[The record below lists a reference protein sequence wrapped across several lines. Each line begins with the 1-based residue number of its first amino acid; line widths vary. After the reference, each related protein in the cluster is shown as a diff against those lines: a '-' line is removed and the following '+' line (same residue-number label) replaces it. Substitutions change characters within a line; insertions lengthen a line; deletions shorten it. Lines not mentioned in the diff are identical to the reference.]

1 MSSPSLRLLII
12 DDLPDNRKLLRL
24 DLEDEIPNITVDE
37 AALGKDGLELLTQHD
52 YTMVICDILMP
63 EMDGY
68 DVLREARK
76 IARARHT
83 PFLFLSALRQ
93 TDSIKKGLQLGA
105 VDYLVKPYDV
115 DELMYKVQNL
125 AAMKLLQDDLQRSQA
140 ELLQVNHRLEKLNE
154 EKNRVLQIV
163 SHDLRSPL
171 AGIKGLAKILYSE
184 PDASDEATVRD
195 FAKSIYDTVE
205 NLNKLVND
213 LLNITRIESTTEVG
227 LNLYHIDLSSVISKI
242 IGNFQQ
248 LAAHK
253 SIALNV
259 LGPERLDMVADE
271 PKLIQVINN
280 LLSNAIKF
288 TPNGGLIVIE
298 FNVDSGADT
307 VNIRVADDGIGIPD
321 KFKNDLFKKFGKHQ
335 RFGTDGETGVGL
347 GLPIVKAFVELH
359 GGSVRIQ
366 SEENVGTA
374 VTVILPRE
382 VHIDVAE
389 NSSEADAGDEPAA

>member
-1 MSSPSLRLLII
+1 MDSASLRLLII

-37 AALGKDGLELLTQHD
+37 AAMGKDGLELMTQHD
-52 YTMVICDILMP
+52 YTIVICDILMP

-68 DVLREARK
+68 DVLREART
-76 IARARHT
+76 IERARHT

-93 TDSIKKGLQLGA
+93 SDSIEKGLQLGA

-140 ELLQVNHRLEKLNE
+140 ELLQANQRLEKLNQ

-184 PDASDEATVRD
+184 SDARDEATVRD
-195 FAKSIYDTVE
+195 FAKSIFDTVE

-213 LLNITRIESTTEVG
+213 LLNITRIESTSEVG
-227 LNLYHIDLSSVISKI
+227 LNLYRIDLSKVISKI
-242 IGNFQQ
+242 IGNFQR
-248 LAAHK
+248 LAQHK
-253 SIALNV
+253 SIALNA

-280 LLSNAIKF
+280 LVSNAIKF

-298 FNVDSGADT
+298 FNLDTGSDT

-321 KFKNDLFKKFGKHQ
+321 KFKSDLFKKFGKHQ

-366 SEENVGTA
+366 SEENAGTA
-374 VTVILPRE
+374 VTVVLPRE
-382 VHIDVAE
+382 AHGDEAE
-389 NSSEADAGDEPAA
+389 NNSDVSGDEPAA